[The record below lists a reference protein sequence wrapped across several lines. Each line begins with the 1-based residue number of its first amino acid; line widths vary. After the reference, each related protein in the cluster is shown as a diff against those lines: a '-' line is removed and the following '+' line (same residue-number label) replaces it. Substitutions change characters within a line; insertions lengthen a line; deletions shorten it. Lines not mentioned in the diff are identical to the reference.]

1 MMAPD
6 KGRLLIIS
14 DNQDI
19 TRMGLMYLCKNIGI
33 QCIAEAKDKKTLL
46 NRLLDTPDAVVVL
59 DYTLFDLVSAD
70 ELLILQERF
79 SDASWLLFSDELSE
93 EFIRRVFYGSENV
106 GIVMKDAASDEISE
120 ALSAAMKSERFVC
133 TRIKSM
139 LAHHDDTAKGE
150 ERSLL
155 TVTEKEILKLIAQG
169 KTTKEIA
176 AERFSS
182 IHTIATHRKN
192 IFRKLEVNNIHEA
205 TKYALRA
212 GIIDV
217 SDYYI

>member
-1 MMAPD
+1 MAPD
-6 KGRLLIIS
+6 EGRLLIIA

-19 TRMGLMYLCKNIGI
+19 TRMGLMYLCKNLGI
-33 QCIAEAKDKKTLL
+33 QRIAEAQDKKTLL
-46 NRLLDTPDAVVVL
+46 KQLTDTSDAVVVL

-70 ELLILQERF
+70 ELLILQQRF

-93 EFIRRVFYGSENV
+93 EFIRRVFYGSENS
-106 GIVMKDAASDEISE
+106 GIVMKDAVSDEISD
-120 ALSAAMKSERFVC
+120 ALSTTMKSERFVC
-133 TRIKSM
+133 NRIKSM
-139 LAHHDDTAKGE
+139 LSHHDAAKGE

-155 TVTEKEILKLIAQG
+155 TTTEKEILKLIAQG

-212 GIIDV
+212 GIIHV
-217 SDYYI
+217 SDYSI

>member
-1 MMAPD
+1 MAPD
-6 KGRLLIIS
+6 GGRLLIVA

-19 TRMGLMYLCKNIGI
+19 TRMGLMYLCKNMGVQRVI
-33 QCIAEAKDKKTLL
+33 EAKEKKALLKELTL
-46 NRLLDTPDAVVVL
+46 TPDAVVVL
-59 DYTLFDLVSAD
+59 DYTLFDLVSAE

-79 SDASWLLFSDELSE
+79 SKADWLLFSDELSE
-93 EFIRRVFYGSENV
+93 EFIRRILYGSENA
-106 GIVMKDAASDEISE
+106 GIVMKDAALEEISE
-120 ALSAAMKSERFVC
+120 ALSAAMKSKRFVC
-133 TRIKSM
+133 SRIRSL
-139 LAHHDDTAKGE
+139 LAHHDETERGE
-150 ERSLL
+150 GRSLL
-155 TVTEKEILKLIAQG
+155 TATEKEILKLIALG

>member
-1 MMAPD
+1 MAAD
-6 KGRLLIIS
+6 GRRLLIVA

-19 TRMGLMYLCKNIGI
+19 TRMGLMYLCKNMGVQRVI
-33 QCIAEAKDKKTLL
+33 EAKEKNVLL
-46 NRLLDTPDAVVVL
+46 KGLTFTPDAAVVL

-79 SDASWLLFSDELSE
+79 SEASWLLFSDELSE
-93 EFIRRVFYGSENV
+93 EFIRRILYGSENSS
-106 GIVMKDAASDEISE
+106 IVMKDAALEEISE

-133 TRIKSM
+133 SRIRSL
-139 LAHHDDTAKGE
+139 LAHHDATERGE
-150 ERSLL
+150 GRSLL
-155 TVTEKEILKLIAQG
+155 TATEKEILKLIALG

>member
-1 MMAPD
+1 MAAD
-6 KGRLLIIS
+6 GRRLLIVA

-19 TRMGLMYLCKNIGI
+19 TRMGLMYLCKNMGVQRVI
-33 QCIAEAKDKKTLL
+33 EAKEKNALLKGLTL
-46 NRLLDTPDAVVVL
+46 TPDAAVVL

-79 SDASWLLFSDELSE
+79 SEASWLLFSDELSE
-93 EFIRRVFYGSENV
+93 EFIRRILYGSENSS
-106 GIVMKDAASDEISE
+106 IVMKDAALEEISE

-133 TRIKSM
+133 SRIISL
-139 LAHHDDTAKGE
+139 LAHHDATERGE
-150 ERSLL
+150 GRSLL
-155 TVTEKEILKLIAQG
+155 TATEKEILKLIALG
-169 KTTKEIA
+169 RTTKEIA

>member
-1 MMAPD
+1 MAAD
-6 KGRLLIIS
+6 GRRLLIVA

-19 TRMGLMYLCKNIGI
+19 TRMGLMYLCKNMGVQRVI
-33 QCIAEAKDKKTLL
+33 EAKEKNALLKGLTL
-46 NRLLDTPDAVVVL
+46 TPDAAVVL

-79 SDASWLLFSDELSE
+79 SEASWLLFSDELSE
-93 EFIRRVFYGSENV
+93 EFIRRILYGSENSS
-106 GIVMKDAASDEISE
+106 IVMKDAALEEISE

-133 TRIKSM
+133 SRIRSL
-139 LAHHDDTAKGE
+139 LAHHDATERGE
-150 ERSLL
+150 GRSLL
-155 TVTEKEILKLIAQG
+155 TATEKEILKLIALG
-169 KTTKEIA
+169 KTTKKIA

>member
-1 MMAPD
+1 MAAD
-6 KGRLLIIS
+6 GRRLLIVA

-19 TRMGLMYLCKNIGI
+19 TRMGLMYLCKNMGVQRVI
-33 QCIAEAKDKKTLL
+33 EAKEKNALLKGLTL
-46 NRLLDTPDAVVVL
+46 TPDAAVVL

-79 SDASWLLFSDELSE
+79 SEASWVLFSDELSE
-93 EFIRRVFYGSENV
+93 EFIRRILYGSENSS
-106 GIVMKDAASDEISE
+106 IVMKDASLEEISE

-133 TRIKSM
+133 SRIRSL
-139 LAHHDDTAKGE
+139 LAHHDATERGE
-150 ERSLL
+150 GRSLL
-155 TVTEKEILKLIAQG
+155 TATEKEILKLIALG